1 MSRET
6 FAGIRIWQNN
16 PVDNERAPTS
26 CSPDEVR
33 EVLQQI
39 VGDRAPQKT
48 FLKGQNSM
56 VTLGAFPLQSSCEL
70 TRTLGLARGGI
81 SDDHTRGISG

>member
-16 PVDNERAPTS
+16 PVDNERALTS

-39 VGDRAPQKT
+39 VFPGLFNFFGKNTP
-48 FLKGQNSM
+48 
-56 VTLGAFPLQSSCEL
+56 GARSTEL
-70 TRTLGLARGGI
+70 N
-81 SDDHTRGISG
+81 